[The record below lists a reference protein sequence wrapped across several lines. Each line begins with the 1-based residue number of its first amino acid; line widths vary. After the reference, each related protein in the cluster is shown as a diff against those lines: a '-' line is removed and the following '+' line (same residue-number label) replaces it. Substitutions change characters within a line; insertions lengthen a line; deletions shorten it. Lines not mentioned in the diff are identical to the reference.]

1 MLIKPFRSIESAATA
16 SPNWRRRQVLR
27 AGASTLA
34 LALMG
39 PGLARA
45 SSVLGVRVWPARDYT
60 RVTIESD
67 QPLDYTSKLLDNPD
81 RVVVDLNGL
90 DLDQALR
97 DLVSKIA
104 PNDPQIQSVRV
115 GQFAPHVVRMV
126 FDLKGAAKPQVFA
139 LAPAG
144 SYRYR
149 LVFDLY
155 PAVAPDPLMELLA
168 QTEHKEQ
175 NFAQQQAQA
184 SANHVPQPPLA
195 AQTPELRAPGDLVSS
210 GSSKGAP
217 GADNSLNGQ
226 PFHSGSAMAGD
237 DSDAFFQKYAG
248 EAPSPPRKNGG
259 NGSATLAA
267 NGFPGSNDGSGNS
280 AGANSV
286 AGRIAGGGEGG
297 IAGGSG
303 TGTGSTSSSGTRN
316 KSPFAPAVKP
326 PTPPG
331 PLAQTL
337 PDDNSDGLLPSAPPK
352 KGSKTVRLLTVAIDP
367 GHGGED
373 PGAIGSAGTY
383 EKHVALDIGKRLRTK
398 IDAQPNMRSMMTR
411 DDDFFVPLNV
421 RVQKARRV
429 EADLFVSI
437 HADAFTTPEARGS
450 SVFALSD
457 HGATS
462 TAAKWMANR
471 ENSSDLI
478 GGINIKTQDETVS
491 RALLDMS
498 TTAQIRDSLRYGNF
512 VLDEIGD
519 INKLH
524 SGNVEQ
530 ASFAVLKA
538 PDIPSILVE
547 TAFISNPQEEA
558 KLKDD
563 AYRDRMADAIL
574 RGIKR
579 YFAAN
584 PPLAKN
590 RMT

>member
-1 MLIKPFRSIESAATA
+1 MLIKPFRSIEADATT
-16 SPNWRRRQVLR
+16 SPNRKRRQVLR

-34 LALMG
+34 LALIG
-39 PGLARA
+39 PRLAYA

-67 QPLDYTSKLLDNPD
+67 QPLDYTSRLLEGPD

-90 DLDQALR
+90 DLDQSLR
-97 DLVSKIA
+97 DLVSKIT

-115 GQFAPHVVRMV
+115 GQFAPHVVRLV
-126 FDLKGAAKPQVFA
+126 FDLKDAAKPQVFA

-175 NFAQQQAQA
+175 HFAQQQAQA
-184 SANHVPQPPLA
+184 SANTPQSPLTTSPP
-195 AQTPELRAPGDLVSS
+195 PELHAPGDAVLSDNTKGS
-210 GSSKGAP
+210 AGPGSSLAAGQAFQGGA
-217 GADNSLNGQ
+217 SE
-226 PFHSGSAMAGD
+226 SGD

-248 EAPSPPRKNGG
+248 GNAKPPVAGVQAGGGKGASVGVGALADNGSANG
-259 NGSATLAA
+259 NGSSG
-267 NGFPGSNDGSGNS
+267 NGNSGSNNSGSGS
-280 AGANSV
+280 ASAS
-286 AGRIAGGGEGG
+286 
-297 IAGGSG
+297 
-303 TGTGSTSSSGTRN
+303 RN
-316 KSPFAPAVKP
+316 KPSGVKP

-331 PLAQTL
+331 PLAQNI
-337 PDDNSDGLLPSAPPK
+337 PDPGSDGLLPAAPPK

-373 PGAIGSAGTY
+373 PGAIGSSGTY

-437 HADAFTTPEARGS
+437 HADAFITPEARGS

-457 HGATS
+457 HGASS

-498 TTAQIRDSLRYGNF
+498 TTAQIRDSMRYGSF

-524 SGNVEQ
+524 KGSVEQ
-530 ASFAVLKA
+530 AGFAVLKA

-547 TAFISNPQEEA
+547 TAFISNPDEEA
-558 KLKDD
+558 KLKND
-563 AYRDRMADAIL
+563 AYRDKMADAIL

-590 RMT
+590 RMA